1 MDLKISFASF
11 SPQIGF
17 YIDEQ
22 VQIWHY
28 QHMCVKKYPKF
39 YTRSRNHRK
48 RSVTPTLPLMTYSKK
63 LPPHTKGAQ
72 LHNETVSHKTS
83 FDIVPIHSVLVH
95 VYRKSLRCRTS
106 GPYSRL
112 SPCFI
117 LLRCSVLLISLWS
130 RFISRL
136 MPKTYLR
143 PTQHSATI
151 GTFPSFTMPS
161 LPHMPKLCLFFFFFK
176 SIEMSLCLQMI

>member
-161 LPHMPKLCLFFFFFK
+161 LPHMPKL
-176 SIEMSLCLQMI
+176 